1 LTEKEEV
8 NNLKICAD
16 ESLCALKECKRAVE
30 IRYKN
35 VLIEISEQTAK
46 LESLHHENS
55 LLMNSNKALESR
67 LNSLNSEK
75 NEQTEIIAELQQNL
89 ILKSSEYENQIRN
102 MQIELGNR
110 LDEINDVQ
118 KEDVDKVKGHYRELF
133 QEKASEVMVLRE
145 EAERLNKIIEN
156 YQTKVK
162 DLEYREE
169 ELNNIVNKMR
179 EGKISNESSEIL
191 EHQLSESINS
201 SKVLQE
207 RVLTIGE
214 QFKLMKENNSIQL
227 KQFDFH
233 IHELKQVIRDKEF
246 EIEILKKTQVSN
258 PELDSK
264 NTQLESKNAI
274 VNEIPSHK
282 NCLINSEQNNNSE
295 TINPQS
301 KSKQK
306 KKKKKSKIN
315 S

>member
-1 LTEKEEV
+1 M
-8 NNLKICAD
+8 
-16 ESLCALKECKRAVE
+16 CALKECKRAVE

-35 VLIEISEQTAK
+35 VLTEISEQTVK
-46 LESLHHENS
+46 LESLHHENN
-55 LLMNSNKALESR
+55 LLKNSNKSFESR
-67 LNSLNSEK
+67 LNILDSEK
-75 NEQTEIIAELQQNL
+75 IEQTEIIAELQQNL

-133 QEKASEVMVLRE
+133 QEKASEVMILRE

-156 YQTKVK
+156 YQSKVK

-179 EGKISNESSEIL
+179 EGGISNDSNDAL
-191 EHQLSESINS
+191 QTQLSESMNK
-201 SKVLQE
+201 SKLLQE
-207 RVLTIGE
+207 RVTTIGE
-214 QFKLMKENNSIQL
+214 QFKLMKENNSIQI

-233 IHELKQVIRDKEF
+233 IHELKQVIRDKDF
-246 EIEILKKTQVSN
+246 EIEILKGTQVSN
-258 PELDSK
+258 NTLRDS
-264 NTQLESKNAI
+264 NNAI
-274 VNEIPSHK
+274 VSEIPSHK
-282 NCLINSEQNNNSE
+282 NCQITEQNNNSG
-295 TINPQS
+295 TAILQC

-306 KKKKKSKIN
+306 KKKKKSKVN